1 MLGRSAEE
9 IFRPASKSWVSFL
22 HSMQCRLSKELM
34 LGVAKGAA
42 IEGSGLHATGIVML
56 SWMMINDEIEEQAD
70 DDDDDVD
77 SGDEDDGD
85 DDDADDDDDD
95 DADECVYI
103 CMYVYIYML
112 LSWLFLMV
120 L

>member
-1 MLGRSAEE
+1 
-9 IFRPASKSWVSFL
+9 
-22 HSMQCRLSKELM
+22 MQCRLSKELM

-70 DDDDDVD
+70 DDDDVD

-85 DDDADDDDDD
+85 DDDADDDDD